1 MRPTVPLSDSSG
13 DDQAEPV
20 LSTAEKARRT
30 RALNLAKAKA
40 ADEKL
45 MASTVGGRPA
55 KHNAL
60 KEKIWGT
67 RKRAPSTDEEPQR
80 AKKAKAIDRMHD
92 HDDAMDNA
100 PAAPKKA
107 PRPAAKK
114 KAATASELATSK
126 SSQAPV
132 KDSESKANS
141 KPKAPRAV
149 IKDSSAGDN
158 VQSAPKTRKYIP
170 RRVDSPSDSEE
181 PAIDNAS
188 QKAPPPALLVPV
200 PKSKPKAAVGDDD
213 TAGKPA
219 INKAPQKAPPP
230 ALPVPI
236 PKSKPKPAAGDDDD
250 DMAGSPSPGD
260 DETSDAARIS
270 EDDDGLTGD
279 PEHVA
284 EQLLSERPHIVSVKP
299 KPAAQADD
307 AGSDDAMS
315 DFDPADLPSVFGHRR
330 QSSSS
335 SRASEYDLPVDTD
348 FDMDTE
354 DLVKDESE
362 SEAEVLARDMKR
374 PQVRTALGLST
385 NHLPSSTS
393 AQLKNTDT
401 KKTAQQLKYDQ
412 EKPEIRA
419 TNVLHG
425 PKTSKADKVPESAWK
440 PSTRIT
446 YPSHGGLVKLLD
458 QPPLLRSVIKGAM
471 ELSLYDLAF
480 TDAYQPMASR
490 SLFAQKLLR
499 EAAKGKGADGDPINK
514 RAKRDLSFCR
524 SLAPLVSALRVSVS
538 KLTMRQICA
547 RTGNVR
553 TDIRKSAISK
563 VAAHYELNK
572 AGTTPSQVRA
582 IVKLLMKEQHYIF
595 PYKPQEL
602 RPPNDVTTVTPNAD
616 TPAKAI
622 KAFKTNAPFLA
633 PIIPDIIHEIWFSTP
648 KSFGFKHGADMK
660 SSIADPDYANQK
672 VLPDAMVCIVTTH
685 VGAALSAWQTGVHV
699 PAPEFSQGRL
709 ESTYKSHIETMQAQR
724 TTEKSAKAFHK
735 LMHELYLKASQS
747 QPDLPVAS
755 SARNVITLDLDDD

>member
-45 MASTVGGRPA
+45 MASTGESSSAAVMSGSDNNINSGRPA
-55 KHNAL
+55 SKTQCSQGENL
-60 KEKIWGT
+60 GY

-80 AKKAKAIDRMHD
+80 AKKAKAIDRM
-92 HDDAMDNA
+92 
-100 PAAPKKA
+100 P
-107 PRPAAKK
+107 
-114 KAATASELATSK
+114 ATASELATSK

-200 PKSKPKAAVGDDD
+200 PKSKPKAA
-213 TAGKPA
+213 
-219 INKAPQKAPPP
+219 
-230 ALPVPI
+230 
-236 PKSKPKPAAGDDDD
+236 SKPKPAAGDDDD

-299 KPAAQADD
+299 RPAAQADD

-374 PQVRTALGLST
+374 PQ
-385 NHLPSSTS
+385 
-393 AQLKNTDT
+393 NTDT

-425 PKTSKADKVPESAWK
+425 PKTSKADK
-440 PSTRIT
+440 
-446 YPSHGGLVKLLD
+446 
-458 QPPLLRSVIKGAM
+458 GAM

-480 TDAYQPMASR
+480 TDAYQPMASH

-524 SLAPLVSALRVSVS
+524 SLAPL
-538 KLTMRQICA
+538 ICA

-572 AGTTPSQVRA
+572 AGTLPR
-582 IVKLLMKEQHYIF
+582 
-595 PYKPQEL
+595 
-602 RPPNDVTTVTPNAD
+602 
-616 TPAKAI
+616 
-622 KAFKTNAPFLA
+622 
-633 PIIPDIIHEIWFSTP
+633 
-648 KSFGFKHGADMK
+648 KSG
-660 SSIADPDYANQK
+660 
-672 VLPDAMVCIVTTH
+672 
-685 VGAALSAWQTGVHV
+685 
-699 PAPEFSQGRL
+699 
-709 ESTYKSHIETMQAQR
+709 
-724 TTEKSAKAFHK
+724 
-735 LMHELYLKASQS
+735 QS
-747 QPDLPVAS
+747 
-755 SARNVITLDLDDD
+755 